1 MKHTKELED
10 LNKESLKKIDRP
22 LFRDFWERFLACLTA
37 LKDKGQRT
45 VYRLTLVKGYNT
57 EEIEQYAKLVE
68 LGDPDFIEV
77 KGVTYCGDSG
87 ASHLTMANVPW
98 HEEVVTFVQLLCERL
113 PQFDIACEH
122 EHSNCLLLANT
133 KFRID
138 GKWHTWI
145 DYERFHELV
154 ARHKATSGVES
165 FTSLDYMAITPD
177 WAVVGSNERGFDPND
192 TRWHR
197 KSTAKKDLSGC

>member
-1 MKHTKELED
+1 
-10 LNKESLKKIDRP
+10 
-22 LFRDFWERFLACLTA
+22 
-37 LKDKGQRT
+37 LKDKNQRT

-68 LGDPDFIEV
+68 IGDPDFIEV
-77 KGVTYCGDSG
+77 KGVTYCGDSD
-87 ASHLTMANVPW
+87 ASNLTMANVPW
-98 HEEVVTFVQLLCERL
+98 HEEVVAFVRLLCERL
-113 PQFDIACEH
+113 PQFDVACEH

-138 GKWHTWI
+138 DKWHTWI

-154 ARHKATSGVES
+154 ARHKATSGAES
-165 FTSLDYMAITPD
+165 FTSLDYVAETPD